1 MREVEAVHGAQLDA
15 QRTDEAFGVS
25 LAEAERRLEH
35 KDIVVRAVDGG
46 EDAVHVLELTAQPA
60 RLPRYT
66 ADYGDT
72 IRSTYYGYA
81 DYGDAMAMLWRCL
94 LWLACR
100 VAGALL
106 SRSSTKSIPRKR
118 PQPRTSPIST
128 PEGRSQRGELRV
140 CGRA

>member
-81 DYGDAMAMLWRCL
+81 DYGDAMAMLAMAM
-94 LWLACR
+94 LAMARLPRRGCSALALEHEVDPQKEAAAAH
-100 VAGALL
+100 VAD
-106 SRSSTKSIPRKR
+106 
-118 PQPRTSPIST
+118 
-128 PEGRSQRGELRV
+128 QR
-140 CGRA
+140 A